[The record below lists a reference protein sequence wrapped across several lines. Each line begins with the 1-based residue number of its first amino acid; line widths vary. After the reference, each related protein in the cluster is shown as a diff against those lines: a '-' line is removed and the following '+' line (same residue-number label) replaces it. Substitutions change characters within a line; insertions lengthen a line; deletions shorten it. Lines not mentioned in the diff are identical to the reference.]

1 MKKLLLVVFVLF
13 LGLFIVSCKKKDIV
27 DPKNRIEETL
37 EEEIN
42 EKQPKKVFE
51 SSFSIDDISNTVLDY
66 NGTYGGKSLAL
77 KIKNISKGI
86 EKVKLQSLKLIILK
100 LML

>member
-42 EKQPKKVFE
+42 EKCKE
-51 SSFSIDDISNTVLDY
+51 
-66 NGTYGGKSLAL
+66 
-77 KIKNISKGI
+77 I
-86 EKVKLQSLKLIILK
+86 ERLGRAQLT
-100 LML
+100 